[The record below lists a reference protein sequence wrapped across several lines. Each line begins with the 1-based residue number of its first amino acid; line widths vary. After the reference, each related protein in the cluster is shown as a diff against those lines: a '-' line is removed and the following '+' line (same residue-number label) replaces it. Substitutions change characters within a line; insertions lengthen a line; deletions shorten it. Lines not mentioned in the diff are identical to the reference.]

1 MNSAK
6 IGNVVRVESGRV
18 EVVVTTS
25 ELNQVHADRTY
36 RIGQLG
42 SYVTIPLDDRTLL
55 GFVISSSRQ
64 QADQVGTSEQ
74 SALVLS
80 VQLLGELRDNRFKR
94 GVNEYPII
102 GDDVHT
108 ALRETFEAIFSSFEA
123 QSGEHAYPVAFKL
136 GDFAYNTD
144 FDVKV
149 DGSQFLSKHVAL
161 LGNSGA
167 GKSCTTARILQELVD
182 LPESQV
188 VMFDMHG
195 EYRAAFSD
203 ENGQLNANVTYL
215 GAEDLVL
222 PYWLL
227 KYEEI
232 EALFVDRSNPL
243 HISTQISFLR
253 TALLEYKKDA
263 AIELGLSKAL
273 TLDTPIFF
281 SLDLFKIYAENL
293 NEARYVLNDDHLAF
307 SQLALRALETDEQQK
322 LMRTQKCQF
331 NRGNP
336 EGETPHPLYFGRLL
350 GLIDHIDTMYNDRR
364 FEFMLRPIEHGIKS
378 PYFRDQLL
386 TESSAGQ
393 TSNLLNHLIK
403 LLTGRVNPRSNLTII
418 DLSGIPFEIVDV
430 TVSVLTRLLFEVNFW
445 TPAHQRHPLLMV
457 FEEAH
462 NYIPRHDRGQQFA
475 RKAVERVAKEG
486 RKYGVSAMVVSQRPA
501 ELSETVLAQCNNFVV
516 MRMSNPEDQSY
527 IRKVVGDQFG
537 GVIEMLPVLRPG
549 EAFVIG
555 DSVLMPM
562 RTLVTMAQP
571 SPLSSDAD
579 FFKVWS
585 APVPSSDVDAIVEHW
600 RRQDRQSLTRG
611 NYGAE
616 TPTGHPA
623 GDGVPVPAARNAPP
637 GHAGNPGGVPVNIP
651 WKKRPTPANA
661 PGQSGIGQGGIGQ
674 SGNGHGGNGH
684 GGNTPPPGAP
694 GAVPGK
700 EQSPPVPPATDPG
713 RKRKRWLTR

>member
-1 MNSAK
+1 MQSAK
-6 IGNVVRVESGRV
+6 IGNITKVESGCV
-18 EVVVTTS
+18 DVLVTTT
-25 ELNQVHADRTY
+25 ELNQIHADRTY
-36 RIGQLG
+36 RVGQLG
-42 SYVTIPLDDRTLL
+42 SYVTIPLDDRTLV
-55 GFVISSSRQ
+55 GFVVSSHRNDS
-64 QADQVGTSEQ
+64 DPSKPIDS
-74 SALVLS
+74 SALMLS
-80 VQLLGELRDNRFKR
+80 VQLLGELKDEVFKR

-108 ALRETFEAIFSSFEA
+108 ALRDTFELIFSSFEKTDE
-123 QSGEHAYPVAFKL
+123 GKEYPVSFEL
-136 GDFAYNTD
+136 GKFAYNTD
-144 FDVKV
+144 FDVKIN
-149 DGSQFLSKHVAL
+149 GSQFLSKHVAI

-167 GKSCTTARILQELVD
+167 GKSCTTARILQEVLD

-203 ENGQLNANVTYL
+203 ENGQLNANATYL

-263 AIELGLSKAL
+263 AAELGITNTL

-281 SLDLFKIYAENL
+281 SMDMFKIYAENL
-293 NEARYVLNDDHLAF
+293 NEARYVVNDDHLAF
-307 SQLALRALETDEQQK
+307 SQLALRGLDPDEQQH
-322 LMRTQKCQF
+322 LMRTQKCLF

-336 EGETPHPLYFGRLL
+336 EGETPHPLYFAKLL

-364 FEFMLRPIEHGIKS
+364 FEFMLRPIEHGMKS
-378 PYFRDQLL
+378 PYFRDELL
-386 TESSAGQ
+386 RRSSAGQ
-393 TSNLLNHLIK
+393 SSGLMNHLIK

-418 DLSGIPFEIVDV
+418 DLSGIPFEIVDI
-430 TVSVLTRLLFEVNFW
+430 TVAVLTRLLFDVNFW
-445 TPAHQRHPLLMV
+445 TPAHQRHPLLLC

-462 NYIPRHDRGQQFA
+462 NYIPRHEKGPQFA

-486 RKYGVSAMVVSQRPA
+486 RKYGVSAMVVSQRPS
-501 ELSETVLAQCNNFVV
+501 ELSETVLSQCNNFTV
-516 MRMSNPEDQSY
+516 MRISNPEDQAY
-527 IRKVVGDQFG
+527 VRKVVGDQFA

-562 RTLVTMAQP
+562 RTLVTMP
-571 SPLSSDAD
+571 HPTPLSGDAD

-585 APVPSSDVDAIVEHW
+585 APMPNADVDDIIDHW
-600 RRQDRQSLTRG
+600 RKQDRQSLTRG
-611 NYGAE
+611 NYGAPPE
-616 TPTGHPA
+616 PA
-623 GDGVPVPAARNAPP
+623 TLEPEQPARPVVPPRH
-637 GHAGNPGGVPVNIP
+637 GHAGTAGNEPWVKPQPGASESESGSSESEPAAQP
-651 WKKRPTPANA
+651 SQPTAGTEGDSPPPPPKKRR
-661 PGQSGIGQGGIGQ
+661 S
-674 SGNGHGGNGH
+674 
-684 GGNTPPPGAP
+684 
-694 GAVPGK
+694 
-700 EQSPPVPPATDPG
+700 
-713 RKRKRWLTR
+713 RWLVG